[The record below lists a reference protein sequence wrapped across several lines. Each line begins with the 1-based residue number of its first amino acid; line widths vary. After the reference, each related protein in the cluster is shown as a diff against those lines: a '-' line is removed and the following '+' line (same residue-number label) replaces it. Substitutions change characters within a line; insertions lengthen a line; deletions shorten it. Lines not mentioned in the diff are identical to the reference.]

1 MSVKV
6 CEGCGIQL
14 TYATEC
20 KLCNIIDT
28 KFCVS
33 CHKGNHL
40 WSPKIKYHNQ
50 LMLLFITII
59 TFNGAVLML

>member
-1 MSVKV
+1 MSIKV
-6 CEGCGIQL
+6 CEGCGLQL

-28 KFCVS
+28 KFCIS

-40 WSPKIKYHNQ
+40 WNPKLRYGSC
-50 LMLLFITII
+50 LMLLFIAIANL
-59 TFNGAVLML
+59 NGAVLML